1 MAERSLNATLYGL
14 IIILQII
21 RWQKVE
27 IWNDL
32 IFKAIVFGDS
42 GAAGVALSKST
53 YLTGDFM
60 DNYAITMEV

>member
-1 MAERSLNATLYGL
+1 MISYLKPLCLAT
-14 IIILQII
+14 
-21 RWQKVE
+21 R
-27 IWNDL
+27 
-32 IFKAIVFGDS
+32 